1 MEWLDGAVNCFRNE
15 PYMWLVVV
23 VELVG
28 VLALFQIARMP
39 SYEEKTNVQW
49 IDDEEW

>member
-1 MEWLDGAVNCFRNE
+1 MDWWDATIRCFEEN
-15 PYMWLVVV
+15 PAMWLVVV
-23 VELVG
+23 VELLG